1 MQVKNFLFHL
11 CSAAI
16 LFLSASSFAQTDPF
30 AEPMPLY
37 TAGTN
42 YKVDFPESKVNKP
55 VVMEFFSFGCPH
67 CFNAEGQVG
76 RWLTSKPDNVKFI
89 KIPVSFGR
97 PQWTL
102 FARAYYTA
110 KALKIEDKMVKPFF
124 ELIHEKRQP
133 PATIADLKTFF
144 VSIGAS
150 AEDFDK
156 QVKSFY
162 VENAIRQ
169 ADQLA
174 RKFKVAGVPDFLIN
188 EKYRLVGTGVKSED
202 DFQALLTGLALKD
215 FK

>member
-1 MQVKNFLFHL
+1 MQVKNAYFHL
-11 CSAAI
+11 LLMSV
-16 LFLSASSFAQTDPF
+16 LFLSTAFSAETDPF

-37 TAGTN
+37 KLGTH
-42 YKVDFPESKVNKP
+42 YKIDFPESNVKNP

-67 CFNAEGQVG
+67 CFNAEGQVS
-76 RWLTSKPDNVKFI
+76 RWLTTKPDNIKFI

-110 KALKIEDKMVKPFF
+110 KALNIADKMVKPFF
-124 ELIHEKRQP
+124 ELIHVKKQP
-133 PATIADLKTFF
+133 PTTIADLKAFF
-144 VSIGAS
+144 VSLGIP

-188 EKYRLVGTGVKSED
+188 EKYRLVGTEVKSEN
-202 DFQALLTGLALKD
+202 DFQALLSGLALKD

>member
-1 MQVKNFLFHL
+1 MQIKTVFSQIFVVCCFLV
-11 CSAAI
+11 ST
-16 LFLSASSFAQTDPF
+16 LSYAETNPF

-37 TAGTN
+37 RVDTH
-42 YKVDFPESKVNKP
+42 YKVDFPKSSVKKP

-67 CFNAEGQVG
+67 CYHAEGQLN
-76 RWLTSKPDNVKFI
+76 RWLANKPDNITFI

-110 KALKIEDKMVKPFF
+110 KALKMDDKMIKPFF
-124 ELIHEKRQP
+124 NLIHEKRQP
-133 PATIADLKTFF
+133 PNNIADLKQFF
-144 VSIGAS
+144 ISLGAKP
-150 AEDFDK
+150 EDFDK

-174 RKFKVAGVPDFLIN
+174 RKFKVAGVPDYLIN

-202 DFQALLTGLALKD
+202 DFEALLTGLALKD
-215 FK
+215 FQ